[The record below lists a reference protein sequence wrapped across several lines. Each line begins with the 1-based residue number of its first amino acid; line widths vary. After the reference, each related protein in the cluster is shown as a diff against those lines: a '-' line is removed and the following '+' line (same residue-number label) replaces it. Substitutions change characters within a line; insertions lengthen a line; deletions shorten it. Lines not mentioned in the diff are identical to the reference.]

1 MIHNDVWRHLH
12 NQHRFNYQQDS
23 CCTVGETH
31 GWHDGP
37 HRCDVVQEGERVQSE
52 ADESGNRLTLVTD
65 AASWES
71 ARTECINQNGKIANI
86 QTEEQFEQVLS
97 LMRETGVA
105 NAWICNEVAAPGD
118 GASTGLVGEFQAWGS
133 DVTIPAG
140 GSGEPDRLQTTLLA
154 GLACSHRRCRAGY
167 YERARLLGEQ
177 AGTCPP
183 ASSRSPFYDSSEEC
197 PKVTGECDRFA
208 NACPH
213 WAAVHTDGAVRQ

>member
-52 ADESGNRLTLVTD
+52 ADESGNRFTLVTD

-71 ARTECINQNGKIANI
+71 ARSECINQNGKIANI
-86 QTEEQFEQVLS
+86 QTEAQFEQVLT

-140 GSGEPDRLQTTLLA
+140 ASGEPDRLQTTLLA
-154 GLACSHRRCRAGY
+154 GLR
-167 YERARLLGEQ
+167 
-177 AGTCPP
+177 
-183 ASSRSPFYDSSEEC
+183 
-197 PKVTGECDRFA
+197 
-208 NACPH
+208 
-213 WAAVHTDGAVRQ
+213 VHTDGAACCRILRAGEAAGGACRHLSAGKRPLAV

>member
-52 ADESGNRLTLVTD
+52 ADESGNRFTLVAD

-71 ARTECINQNGKIANI
+71 ARSECINQNGKIANI
-86 QTEEQFEQVLS
+86 QTEAQFEQVLT

-154 GLACSHRRCRAGY
+154 GLR
-167 YERARLLGEQ
+167 
-177 AGTCPP
+177 
-183 ASSRSPFYDSSEEC
+183 
-197 PKVTGECDRFA
+197 
-208 NACPH
+208 
-213 WAAVHTDGAVRQ
+213 VHTDGAVLQGTTSGRGCWWSRPAPVRQPAPARRLRTPRRSVPK

>member
-71 ARTECINQNGKIANI
+71 ARSECINQNGKIANI
-86 QTEEQFEQVLS
+86 QTEAQFEQVLT

-140 GSGEPDRLQTTLLA
+140 GSGEPDRLQTTLLSDMEHQNA
-154 GLACSHRRCRAGY
+154 PRPCVECSSRNARLECSALSHRCGEVSQDDAVVW
-167 YERARLLGEQ
+167 AREQ
-177 AGTCPP
+177 YPLADWVRRKRFC
-183 ASSRSPFYDSSEEC
+183 SSL
-197 PKVTGECDRFA
+197 
-208 NACPH
+208 
-213 WAAVHTDGAVRQ
+213 AALVFCT